1 MAATGTMEG
10 MRADKPR
17 RQAGVRDMVLSLG
30 VIFAFIALGWPAFV
44 NREPQTVRTVDVA
57 AALVAARAST
67 PYALLSPVGLEAG
80 WRPTSAYVNKPP
92 ATGFHIGFVTP
103 TDKYAAVEQTNA
115 PIAEALRAV
124 LGEGS
129 VPGETATI
137 GGELWDL
144 RESATRTHAL
154 VRTANGVTII
164 VTGTSGRAE
173 LQTLAESLH

>member
-1 MAATGTMEG
+1 MDR

-17 RQAGVRDMVLSLG
+17 RQAGVRDMLLSLG

-44 NREPQTVRTVDVA
+44 NREPQTVRTINVA
-57 AALVAARAST
+57 ASLAAARAST
-67 PYALLSPVGLEAG
+67 SYPLLSPVALPAD

-103 TDKYAAVEQTNA
+103 ANQYAAVEQTNA
-115 PIAEALRAV
+115 PAAQAVTEV

-129 VPGETATI
+129 LPGETATI
-137 GGELWDL
+137 GGQQWNL
-144 RESATRTHAL
+144 RESATRMHAL
-154 VRTANGVTII
+154 VRTANGVTVI
-164 VTGTSGRAE
+164 VTGTASRAE